1 MTTMNNDE
9 AGNIT
14 AEQAAQDVLKEKLA
28 DAMLPGYQAEFDAEE
43 AELVDQCCDFRFR
56 GVIITG
62 IEQYTLAA
70 IGLRVT
76 CEHVRLQVVESLD
89 HACAWYK
96 SSEDFAR
103 DPAIQFSGLE

>member
-1 MTTMNNDE
+1 MHRQR
-9 AGNIT
+9 T
-14 AEQAAQDVLKEKLA
+14 AWKL
-28 DAMLPGYQAEFDAEE
+28 DKLSTNGERSKIDAEE

-96 SSEDFAR
+96 SREDFAR